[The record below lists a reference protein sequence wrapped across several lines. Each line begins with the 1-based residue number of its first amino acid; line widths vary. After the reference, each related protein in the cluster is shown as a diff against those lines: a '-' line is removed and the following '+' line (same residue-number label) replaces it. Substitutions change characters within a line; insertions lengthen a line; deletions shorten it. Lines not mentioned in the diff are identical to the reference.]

1 MKGITV
7 RFGDSSYALIRN
19 EARKGGVTMS
29 AFIREAAM
37 VRASLALARRGGP
50 IPYDN
55 AALKAIRDYLEAERI
70 DRLNGD

>member
-7 RFGDSSYALIRN
+7 RFGDNSYELVQN
-19 EARKGGVTMS
+19 EARKEGITMS

-50 IPYDN
+50 IPYDGG
-55 AALKAIRDYLEAERI
+55 LTDAIRRYLEAERL